1 MDRIVGY
8 KKIITQNDEGNTSV
22 KYKNIDEKK
31 WEELKK
37 IAILLGHH
45 RIGPEVYEIYDDE
58 KLLIIETIIPF
69 NEEPNETIFPTK
81 ETIKKIKSV
90 VNRFH
95 KLDLIHGD
103 LNFSN
108 IGYRKLDKNNWEPVI
123 FDYDTI
129 HYKGEYNDDFIT
141 WIKKGYGIETYDEY
155 IEYEHTYQGW
165 IY

>member
-8 KKIITQNDEGNTSV
+8 KKTSCVNSLSTVV

-31 WEELKK
+31 WEQLKN
-37 IAILLGHH
+37 IAILLAQHE
-45 RIGPEVYEIYDDE
+45 IGPEVYDYCDTY

-69 NEEPNETIFPTK
+69 NEEPNEDIFPAK
-81 ETIKKIKSV
+81 ETIEKIKNV
-90 VNRFH
+90 VDRFH

-108 IGYRKLDKNNWEPVI
+108 IGYRKLDKNNSEPVI

-141 WIKKGYGIETYDEY
+141 WIKKGYGIDSYDEY